1 MNTKKINAAIAF
13 SAFGG
18 ANESSGLPAETVE
31 KLRALAIRIAKTE
44 LFAQF
49 MQDDD
54 ELEDQMQAQLFV
66 LIEDYLNSEG
76 V

>member
-1 MNTKKINAAIAF
+1 MNEKKINAAIAF

-18 ANESSGLPAETVE
+18 ANDSSGLPEEITE
-31 KLRALAIRIAKTE
+31 KLRALALRIMKTE
-44 LFAQF
+44 LFDQF

-54 ELEDQMQAQLFV
+54 ELEDQMQAQLFA